1 MNATSDVLVDDN
13 VGMYLREIAR
23 VPLLAPYQEV
33 WLSIQQ
39 EAVPR
44 IKALRDQL
52 HEQEGRPPTANEILD
67 AVLNSLRVGWSEVL
81 RSCRRLNVL
90 LPDLAAL
97 VDEARAIRHAPI
109 PETTPYLYDFLD
121 QSGWSESRQDEED
134 EDWPALVGNLFDV
147 VLLLYLLP
155 DPALDL
161 VSEEWG
167 ESRTRSRARTFV
179 DAHKFSIV
187 LGQMCENLCE
197 SMFRLSA
204 YGRNRVKQSERL
216 SEEESSAMWDDL
228 EERAHQATQHLIQA
242 NLRLVVSLA
251 KEYVGR
257 GLTFMDLIQE
267 GNIGLMR
274 AVERYDHTLGFRF
287 STYATWWIRQ
297 AISRAISD
305 HGRIIRVPVH
315 VGDRIYQLRGLRR
328 EMIQKKGREPTAE
341 ELVMASDLLEPED
354 KAAIQRAREKGDPL
368 SSFQDDQLH
377 QAIGKLERIMRLSQ
391 QALSLDTPVSGDT
404 SDSEARLGDF
414 IEDESTPSPA
424 DMAYRRLLSEE
435 VQSALDSLS
444 KRRRLVL
451 EMHYGLNGQNQHS
464 LGEIGQH
471 LGITRERV
479 RQIESKAFRILRT
492 PGYRR
497 RLRDFVS

>member
-1 MNATSDVLVDDN
+1 MNATRNVSTDDS
-13 VGMYLREIAR
+13 VGMYLREIAK

-52 HEQEGRPPTANEILD
+52 HEQAGRPPTANATLD
-67 AVLNSLRVGWSEVL
+67 AVLNSLRLGWSGVL
-81 RSCRRLNVL
+81 QGCRRLNVP
-90 LPDLAAL
+90 LPGLVAL
-97 VDEARAIRHAPI
+97 VNEASAIRHAPI

-134 EDWPALVGNLFDV
+134 EDWTAFAGNLFDV

-155 DPALDL
+155 EPALVS

-167 ESRTRSRARTFV
+167 ESRTR
-179 DAHKFSIV
+179 
-187 LGQMCENLCE
+187 
-197 SMFRLSA
+197 
-204 YGRNRVKQSERL
+204 NRVKQSGRP
-216 SEEESSAMWDDL
+216 SEEELSAMWDGL

-242 NLRLVVSLA
+242 NLRLVVSIA

-257 GLTFMDLIQE
+257 GLTFLDLIQE

-274 AVERYDHTLGFRF
+274 AVERYDHTLGFKF

-297 AISRAISD
+297 AIGRAISD

-315 VGDRIYQLRGLRR
+315 VGGRINQLRGLRS
-328 EMIQKKGREPTAE
+328 EMTQKKGREPTTE

-377 QAIGKLERIMRLSQ
+377 QAIGKMERMMRLSQ
-391 QALSLDTPVSGDT
+391 QTLSLDTPVSGDT
-404 SDSEARLGDF
+404 SDSETRLGDF
-414 IEDESTPSPA
+414 IEDKSTPRPA
-424 DMAYRRLLSEE
+424 DTAYRQLLSEE
-435 VQSALDSLS
+435 VQSALDSLDE
-444 KRRRLVL
+444 RRRLVL

-492 PGYRR
+492 SGYRR
-497 RLRDFVS
+497 KLRDFVS